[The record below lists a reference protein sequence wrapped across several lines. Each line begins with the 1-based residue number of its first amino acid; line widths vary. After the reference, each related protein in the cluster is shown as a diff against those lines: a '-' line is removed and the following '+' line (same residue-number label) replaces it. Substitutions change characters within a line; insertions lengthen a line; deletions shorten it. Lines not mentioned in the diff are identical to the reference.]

1 MAGIQCEPKHNCE
14 ENPQLGMKIILP
26 ADFFLSFSKKDAIFG
41 ERAAYLMMMNLELNT
56 E

>member
-14 ENPQLGMKIILP
+14 ENPQLGMKIMVP
-26 ADFFLSFSKKDAIFG
+26 ADFSFRSQKKDAIFG
-41 ERAAYLMMMNLELNT
+41 ERAVCLMMMNLELNT